1 IIGGLTQFDIL
12 TDNFDTKLQQG
23 WLIGAS
29 ATVDIPHKWYN
40 ISYAIQ
46 LSENKIGINAR
57 PSNIILN
64 EEEVEY
70 KMFAAQIALLMHIKT
85 FGSHLTIDV
94 GPMLQYN
101 DRLMLQD
108 DDQENFIIS
117 NYDNLTAQDIENI
130 SKFNFNGAIG
140 ATAGFG
146 FLKLRAQYIYGFT
159 NILNKLNDANLD
171 TSGFAQSKF
180 KGNQSMLVFGA
191 MITF

>member
-1 IIGGLTQFDIL
+1 MKIKKSYTLLVVLTLAFVTLGYSQHKRYEIKNGFGIMGGLTQFDIL
-12 TDNFDTKLQQG
+12 TDNFDTKSQQG
-23 WLIGAS
+23 WLVGAS

-70 KMFAAQIALLMHIKT
+70 KMFAAQLALLMHIKT

-101 DRLMLQD
+101 DRLML
-108 DDQENFIIS
+108 
-117 NYDNLTAQDIENI
+117 
-130 SKFNFNGAIG
+130 
-140 ATAGFG
+140 
-146 FLKLRAQYIYGFT
+146 
-159 NILNKLNDANLD
+159 
-171 TSGFAQSKF
+171 
-180 KGNQSMLVFGA
+180 
-191 MITF
+191 